1 MRVAVSSCYVVGVS
15 VVHVQ
20 LSEDLA
26 EAAQL
31 SRTDPSADAARLLAL
46 GLFRE
51 DRISMGR
58 AAELCETPVEAFL
71 EFAGRRQV
79 AMHYGVDE
87 LEEDRKSFE
96 RLNQ

>member
-1 MRVAVSSCYVVGVS
+1 MSAVHGR
-15 VVHVQ
+15 

-31 SRTDPSADAARLLAL
+31 SRSDPSADAARRLAL
-46 GLFRE
+46 ELFRE
-51 DRISMGR
+51 DRISLGR

-71 EFAGRRQV
+71 EFAGRRHV

-87 LEEDRKSFE
+87 LEDDRKSFE